1 MSDAQ
6 LAAALALHTN
16 GDLTRLARLFTTK
29 PATNKDGLV
38 SFLVARA
45 CPPLLSDTLH
55 MLGTGGM
62 AILAHAAHGNGLLR
76 QAHRAAPQFTV
87 GSWGSTSFWERGP
100 TAPPSP
106 LLLFFPDGLR
116 MPASTQSRLAALLP
130 GPAMTPLVP
139 LRGAPPGTVVP
150 SDPVSDLEIL
160 LHVAR
165 SGELESTRQGLT
177 AACAKRLA
185 TSLTGAIGNPRGD
198 RLRLDCLLSLL
209 GAAGVYDPHLN
220 HRPGEE
226 KPVNHRLL
234 ATLLAAYRS
243 AGWDEITEVTTIR
256 GRTDDEVDWTDPVQ
270 RRAALLAVLGRCPVG
285 VWFRL
290 DAFLRH
296 AGATAQIDPL
306 LYASAGV
313 GFTSSYM
320 GSLPELGEAGLDLLR
335 DTWVQV
341 VLYAYLA
348 PLGVIEIATDADAP
362 IAAILKRIA
371 QQEYRSPAHLT
382 PAGTMTAFRLTALG
396 AWLLGT
402 GPEPAAAVLSQA
414 GAGAWSLQSD
424 GTVTG
429 LGQRIAAAD
438 RVLFDRLGERLDERT
453 WRLERTALIT
463 AIAAGTTAAAL
474 RIRLEGLSGQ
484 ALPELVSRLLDE
496 AQRRATAL
504 TVTGACML
512 VQVTD
517 PLAFDQLLHDRS
529 TAGLCTAIGPA
540 HLAVK
545 PDDLAALRRAARK
558 LGWHLPDHAS

>member
-1 MSDAQ
+1 
-6 LAAALALHTN
+6 
-16 GDLTRLARLFTTK
+16 
-29 PATNKDGLV
+29 
-38 SFLVARA
+38 
-45 CPPLLSDTLH
+45 
-55 MLGTGGM
+55 
-62 AILAHAAHGNGLLR
+62 
-76 QAHRAAPQFTV
+76 
-87 GSWGSTSFWERGP
+87 
-100 TAPPSP
+100 
-106 LLLFFPDGLR
+106 
-116 MPASTQSRLAALLP
+116 
-130 GPAMTPLVP
+130 
-139 LRGAPPGTVVP
+139 
-150 SDPVSDLEIL
+150 
-160 LHVAR
+160 
-165 SGELESTRQGLT
+165 
-177 AACAKRLA
+177 
-185 TSLTGAIGNPRGD
+185 
-198 RLRLDCLLSLL
+198 
-209 GAAGVYDPHLN
+209 
-220 HRPGEE
+220 
-226 KPVNHRLL
+226 
-234 ATLLAAYRS
+234 
-243 AGWDEITEVTTIR
+243 
-256 GRTDDEVDWTDPVQ
+256 
-270 RRAALLAVLGRCPVG
+270 
-285 VWFRL
+285 
-290 DAFLRH
+290 
-296 AGATAQIDPL
+296 
-306 LYASAGV
+306 
-313 GFTSSYM
+313 
-320 GSLPELGEAGLDLLR
+320 
-335 DTWVQV
+335 VQV